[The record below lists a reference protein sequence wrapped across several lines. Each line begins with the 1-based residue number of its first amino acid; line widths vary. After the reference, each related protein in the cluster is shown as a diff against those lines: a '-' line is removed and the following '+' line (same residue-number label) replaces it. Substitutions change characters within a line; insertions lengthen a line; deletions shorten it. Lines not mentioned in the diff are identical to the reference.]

1 MLRLAPLLLVALVPA
16 SSRAQPGESSAP
28 PAGAAP
34 EIAGPAAQVALEAT
48 RAAEERAAAAAA
60 ASGETSSAEG
70 SSDDADGG
78 LLLDDLLRLAAE
90 HPLVGAARADVDA
103 AEARLD
109 QAHWAPYS
117 NWSFQTLFT
126 FVPPAGAW
134 DDEVTAAAGRTV
146 DNQWDR
152 SILDWGPWIRLGISG
167 GIPLWTFGKITGA
180 WDAAEAGVRAAGVGV
195 ERAQDEVA
203 WQVRRAYLTLLLAR
217 DIAYLIEDGRGYID
231 DAREETQ
238 KRIDSGEGG
247 GSMVDL
253 YKIDALAAE
262 VDARELQARRLERL
276 ALAGLELLTGVADGA
291 TIADLPL
298 SPFALAVQSR
308 ADYVELAARERT
320 DLRLLEAGLAAQ
332 RAKVEI
338 ETARYYP
345 DLLLTASASYAYS
358 SATVDQ
364 HNPWVSDPFNTS
376 GVGAALVL
384 ECPLDFA
391 VDHARVEEAEATLR
405 RLEQQREVLGQ
416 AAELEVTDA
425 WESLEEARGR
435 MGAYDR
441 ARVAAKRWLIAMLQ
455 GMTLGLHQASDM
467 TDALVAFFQNE
478 LHYLNAVYD
487 LDVAWARLALATGSN
502 LLENIGFS
510 DSWADEPPPAASP

>member
-1 MLRLAPLLLVALVPA
+1 MLRRLGPLFLVVAWLPA
-16 SSRAQPGESSAP
+16 RSPAQPSEPSEP
-28 PAGAAP
+28 PAGPAP

-48 RAAEERAAAAAA
+48 RAAEDEAAAAGGTAA
-60 ASGETSSAEG
+60 AETAE
-70 SSDDADGG
+70 AVVG
-78 LLLDDLLRLAAE
+78 LLLDDLLRLAEE

-117 NWSFQTLFT
+117 NWSFQTMFT

-134 DDEVTAAAGRTV
+134 EDEVRAAAGRTV

-152 SILDWGPWIRLGISG
+152 SILDWGPWIRLGVSG

-180 WDAAEAGVRAAGVGV
+180 WDAAEAGVRAADVGV
-195 ERAQDEVA
+195 QRARDEVS

-217 DIAYLIEDGRGYID
+217 DILYLIEDGRGYID

-247 GSMVDL
+247 GSTVDL

-276 ALAGLELLTGVADGA
+276 ALAGLALLTGVEDGA
-291 TIADLPL
+291 AIADVPL
-298 SPFALAVQSR
+298 APFGLAAASR
-308 ADYVELAARERT
+308 ADYVELAGRERT
-320 DLRLLEAGLAAQ
+320 DLRMLEAGIAAQ

-345 DLLLTASASYAYS
+345 DLLLTASAGYAYS
-358 SATVDQ
+358 SVTVDQ

-384 ECPLDFA
+384 DYPLDFVA
-391 VDHARVEEAEATLR
+391 DHARVEEAEATLR
-405 RLEQQREVLGQ
+405 RLEQQREALGQ
-416 AAELEVTDA
+416 AAEVEVVDA
-425 WESLEEARGR
+425 FESLEEARGR

-455 GMTLGLHQASDM
+455 GMTLGLQEASDM
-467 TDALVAFFQNE
+467 TEALVSFFQNE

-487 LDVAWARLALATGSN
+487 LDLAWARLALATGSN
-502 LLENIGFS
+502 LLEGAVFS
-510 DSWADEPPPAASP
+510 DSWAAEPTATGSP

>member
-1 MLRLAPLLLVALVPA
+1 MPRRVLPLLLVALWPA
-16 SSRAQPGESSAP
+16 AASAQPAEPSPP
-28 PAGAAP
+28 PAGPAP

-48 RAAEERAAAAAA
+48 RPLDEPATGEAATGDDGGAAAAEEAV
-60 ASGETSSAEG
+60 E
-70 SSDDADGG
+70 G
-78 LLLDDLLRLAAE
+78 LLLQDLLRMAAE
-90 HPLVGAARADVDA
+90 HPLVDAARADVDA

-109 QAHWAPYS
+109 LAHWAPYS

-126 FVPPAGAW
+126 FVPPAGTW
-134 DDEVTAAAGRTV
+134 EDEVLDALGRDQ
-146 DNQWDR
+146 DNQWER
-152 SILDWGPWIRLGISG
+152 SILDWGPWIRIGVSG

-180 WDAAEAGVRAAGVGV
+180 WDAAEAGVRAADVGV

-231 DAREETQ
+231 DARRETQ
-238 KRIDSGEGG
+238 QRIDSGEGG

-262 VDARELQARRLERL
+262 VDARELQARRLERI
-276 ALAGLELLTGVADGA
+276 AQAGLALLTGVEDA
-291 TIADLPL
+291 TAIADLPL
-298 SPFALAVQSR
+298 LPFDLAATAR

-364 HNPWVSDPFNTS
+364 HNPWLYDPLNTS

-384 ECPLDFA
+384 ECPLDFVA
-391 VDHARVEEAEATLR
+391 DHARVQEAEATLR
-405 RLEQQREVLGQ
+405 RLEQQREALGQ
-416 AAELEVTDA
+416 AAEIEVTDA
-425 WESLEEARGR
+425 FESLEEARGR
-435 MGAYDR
+435 MAAYDR

-455 GMTLGLHQASDM
+455 GMTLGLHEASDM
-467 TDALVAFFQNE
+467 TEALVAFFQNE
-478 LHYLNAVYD
+478 LNYLNAVYD
-487 LDVAWARLALATGSN
+487 LDVAWARLTLATGSN
-502 LLENIGFS
+502 LLDGVGFS
-510 DSWADEPPPAASP
+510 DS